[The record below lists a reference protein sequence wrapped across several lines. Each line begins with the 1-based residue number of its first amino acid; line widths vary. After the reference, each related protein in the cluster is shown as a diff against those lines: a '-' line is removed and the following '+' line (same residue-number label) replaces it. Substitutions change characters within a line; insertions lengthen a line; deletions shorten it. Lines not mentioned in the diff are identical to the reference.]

1 MSTPTQPAAKTGS
14 LPTIRRLPAYLQVLL
29 EYQSTGMENISTTHI
44 ANALELDQVQVRKD
58 LSVTGVTGRPRI
70 GYSVQQLVES
80 IQRYLGWNMTS
91 DAVLVGVGHLGT
103 ALLGYRAFEKH
114 GLRIVAA
121 FDGDETIVGRSIH
134 GIPVLPMSSFDAT
147 VRRLEV
153 KIGILTVPSPA
164 AHEVAQLLVSAGIK
178 GIWNFTSVALQLPKG
193 IAVQNEDLS
202 TGLAVL
208 CRKLMNL

>member
-1 MSTPTQPAAKTGS
+1 MPGASSSKTGS

-29 EYQSTGMENISTTHI
+29 EYQSTGQENISTTHI

-58 LSVTGVTGRPRI
+58 LAVTGVTGRPRI

-80 IQRYLGWNMTS
+80 IQNYLGWNMTR

-103 ALLGYRAFEKH
+103 ALLGYRAFEQH

-121 FDGDETIVGRSIH
+121 FDGDFNKVGQSVH
-134 GIPVLPMSSFDAT
+134 GIPVLPMSSLESTA
-147 VRRLEV
+147 RRLEV
-153 KIGILTVPSPA
+153 KLGILTVPASEA
-164 AHEVAQLLVSAGIK
+164 NEVAQKMVASGIK
-178 GIWNFTSVALQLPKG
+178 GIWNFTSVTLSMPKG
-193 IAVQNEDLS
+193 TAVQNEDLS

-208 CRKLMNL
+208 CRKLMNI